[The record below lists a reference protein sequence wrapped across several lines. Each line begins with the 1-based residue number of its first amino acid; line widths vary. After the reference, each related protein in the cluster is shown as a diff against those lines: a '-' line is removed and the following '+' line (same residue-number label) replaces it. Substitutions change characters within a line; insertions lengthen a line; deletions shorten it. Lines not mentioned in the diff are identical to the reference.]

1 MTIPELIET
10 LCNVI
15 GELAALTDD
24 LAMRLLQTGTMTEGE
39 AERVREIQKRIKG
52 IGISPPEQS
61 NKEDG
66 AGQI

>member
-10 LCNVI
+10 LCSVI
-15 GELAALTDD
+15 GELAALTDY

-39 AERVREIQKRIKG
+39 AERVREIQKHIEG

>member
-10 LCNVI
+10 LCSVI

-39 AERVREIQKRIKG
+39 AERVREIQKHIEG

-61 NKEDG
+61 NKKDG